1 VSRAVYESLGSP
13 SYIDPVFTNGNMVY
27 RLVIDPVVSYNAT
40 LGYRFD
46 AATSRLGDTR
56 LRLGIAN
63 LTDKKPPLSANSDG
77 FGYDPSV
84 SQSLLNGRTWSL
96 EITSKF

>member
-1 VSRAVYESLGSP
+1 
-13 SYIDPVFTNGNMVY
+13 MY
-27 RLVIDPVVSYNAT
+27 RLVIDPVVSFNLS
-40 LGYRFD
+40 LGYHFD
-46 AATSRLGDTR
+46 AAAWRLGDTR

-77 FGYDPSV
+77 FGYDPST

-96 EITSKF
+96 EVTSKF